1 MKQEELVNSLF
12 GRACKLLKLTGFKFQ
27 VMKRTKPIKNLK
39 GSYRIS
45 YINLKTKKVVIDVYT
60 PRLRQPKKPSVIL
73 RIIAHE
79 LAHWQKPPYRQ
90 YWNGRVINRIHYPA
104 FYKQVKKNIQTFKK
118 DDFLGQ
124 FFT

>member
-1 MKQEELVNSLF
+1 MEQEELVNSLF
-12 GRACKLLKLTGFKFQ
+12 VHACKLLKLTGFKFQ
-27 VMKRTKPIKNLK
+27 VMKRIKPIKNPK
-39 GSYRIS
+39 SSYRIS
-45 YINLKTKKVVIDVYT
+45 YINLKTKKVVIDIYT

-90 YWNGRVINRIHYPA
+90 RWRGRTINRIHYPA
-104 FYKQVKKNIQTFKK
+104 FYRQVKRNIQIFKK
-118 DDFLGQ
+118 DEFLSQ